1 MPFEPKRLKDE
12 EEYRDILTNP
22 EIVAG
27 QIGVKR
33 PGDYF

>member
-1 MPFEPKRLKDE
+1 MPFVPKRLKDE

-33 PGDYF
+33 SEDYF

>member
-12 EEYRDILTNP
+12 EEYRDISMNP

-27 QIGVKR
+27 QIGAKID
-33 PGDYF
+33 GKYF